1 MPLNAINQQKVFRF
15 PLSVFRF
22 LLILQ
27 KLMAKGQWLIAKFMG
42 NFTFKQFAVEQ
53 DDVAMKVGTDGVLL
67 GAWADCE
74 GAKNI
79 LDIGT
84 GTGVIALQMAQRNP
98 EAQIRA
104 VEIDEVAAKRARA
117 NFDLSP
123 WAERLT
129 VEQSAVQEFEPS
141 EKFDLIV
148 SNPPY
153 FVDSLLP
160 PDAKRSTARHT
171 HDLTFEELDSA
182 VARLLS
188 ESGKFALIL
197 PITEFEKYLTL
208 TQLHLVCRCDVCP
221 IEGGAVKRIMGEFA
235 KQKPTTT
242 RLETIAIE
250 RGRRGDYT
258 DDYRALTKDFYLK
271 F

>member
-1 MPLNAINQQKVFRF
+1 MSGFRF
-15 PLSVFRF
+15 
-22 LLILQ
+22 
-27 KLMAKGQWLIAKFMG
+27 KH
-42 NFTFKQFAVEQ
+42 FAVEQ

-67 GAWADCE
+67 GAWANSDNV
-74 GAKNI
+74 KRI

-98 EAQIRA
+98 IAHIHA
-104 VEIDEVAAKRARA
+104 VEIDDTAAKRARA

-129 VEQSAVQEFEPS
+129 VEQTAVQEFAPA
-141 EKFDLIV
+141 EKFELIV

-160 PDAKRSTARHT
+160 PDEKRSTARHT

-182 VARLLS
+182 VCRLLD
-188 ESGKFALIL
+188 ENGKFALIL
-197 PITEFEKYLTL
+197 PVTEFEKYLAL
-208 TQLHLVCRCDVCP
+208 TQLHLVRRCDVCP
-221 IEGGAVKRIMGEFA
+221 VEGGAIKRIMGEFA
-235 KQKPTTT
+235 KQPTAEIEI
-242 RLETIAIE
+242 ETIAIE

>member
-1 MPLNAINQQKVFRF
+1 MAGFR
-15 PLSVFRF
+15 
-22 LLILQ
+22 
-27 KLMAKGQWLIAKFMG
+27 
-42 NFTFKQFAVEQ
+42 FKQFAVEQ
-53 DDVAMKVGTDGVLL
+53 EDVAMKVGTDGVLL
-67 GAWADCE
+67 GAWANSDNV
-74 GAKNI
+74 KRI

-98 EAQIRA
+98 IAHIHA
-104 VEIDEVAAKRARA
+104 VEIDDTAAKRASA

-129 VEQSAVQEFEPS
+129 VEQTAVQEFEPS
-141 EKFDLIV
+141 EKFELIV

-182 VARLLS
+182 VCRLLD
-188 ESGKFALIL
+188 ENGRFALIL
-197 PITEFEKYLTL
+197 PVTEFEKYLAL
-208 TQLHLVCRCDVCP
+208 TQLHLVRRCDVCP
-221 IEGGAVKRIMGEFA
+221 VEGGAIKRIMGEFA
-235 KQKPTTT
+235 KHPTT
-242 RLETIAIE
+242 EIEIENIAIE